1 MYTVIFSILNTGTM
15 VYSYWEI
22 IMEKYLEEYGRWL
35 ASEEIQ
41 KDSEIYEQLTQM
53 RWNESAIKENFSRYL
68 HFGTSGLRG
77 IMGAGTDKMNVYIV
91 RKVTQGVAEYMRKN
105 FDDPAVVIAYDSRR
119 NSFEFAKATAEVM
132 AGNGIP
138 VYMFREMTPVPVLS
152 YAIRNLDVSLGIAV
166 TASHNSKEY
175 NGYKVYGSDGYQI
188 TGDVPAMILDE
199 IDRIDIF
206 DDIRRIS
213 YEDAL
218 LYSICIYVDD
228 AIIQGYY
235 REVRKAVTG
244 RIKRRALS
252 RMNRY
257 SKKILYTPLYGTGYS
272 YVSELCPGFE
282 FLDSQ
287 IEHDGDFPTAP
298 YPNLEKESAFREAIR
313 ACEVCDAD
321 YIFATDPDSDR
332 FGMAVKTPEGFRLLT
347 GNEIGILLF
356 SFICETRKLQK
367 NSVAYRSIVTTNM
380 ADAIA
385 ARHKVEMKKTLT
397 GFKYIG
403 EKLSS
408 LDDEGRFVFA
418 FEESNGF
425 LAGTY
430 SMDKDGVCTCLLAEQ
445 MIGYYGDILEK
456 LDKLYRKYGY
466 YVNRNYE
473 YAADPDRISD
483 VMAKLREEKLWE
495 NASVTDY
502 LDGIYG
508 FPQSDILQ
516 YTLGDGCQIYIR
528 PSGTEPKLKA
538 YIFSKGKTY
547 EDAERIADSIMS
559 DLVRMIEGD

>member
-1 MYTVIFSILNTGTM
+1 M
-15 VYSYWEI
+15 VYSYWEK

-35 ASEEIQ
+35 SSEEIQ
-41 KDSEIYEQLTQM
+41 KDREIYGQLVDM
-53 RWNESAIKENFSRYL
+53 RWNESAIKENFSEYL

-91 RKVTQGVAEYMRKN
+91 RKVTQGVAEYMRKT

-175 NGYKVYGSDGYQI
+175 NGYKVYGSEGYQI

-199 IDRIDIF
+199 IDRVDIF
-206 DDIRRIS
+206 NDIRRIS
-213 YEDAL
+213 YDDAL
-218 LYSICIYVDD
+218 LYSICTYVDD
-228 AIIQGYY
+228 EIIQGYY
-235 REVRKAVTG
+235 REVRKAVSA
-244 RIKRRALS
+244 RIKRRAS
-252 RMNRY
+252 GRMNRY
-257 SKKILYTPLYGTGYS
+257 SRKILYTPLYGTGYK
-272 YVSELCPGFE
+272 YVSNLCPEFE
-282 FLDSQ
+282 FLDTQ
-287 IEHDGDFPTAP
+287 IDHDGDFPTAP
-298 YPNLEKESAFREAIR
+298 YPNPEKESAFREAIR
-313 ACEVCDAD
+313 ACEECDAD

-332 FGMAVKTPEGFRLLT
+332 FGMAVRTPEGFRLLT

-385 ARHKVEMKKTLT
+385 SRYNIEMRKTLT

-403 EKLSS
+403 ESLSC
-408 LDDEGRFVFA
+408 LDDMGRFVFA

-425 LAGTY
+425 LPGAY
-430 SMDKDGVCTCLLAEQ
+430 SMDKDGICTCLLAEQ
-445 MIGYYGDILEK
+445 MIGYYGDVLDK

-466 YVNRNYE
+466 YINRNYE
-473 YAADPDRISD
+473 YAADSDRISD
-483 VMAKLREEKLWE
+483 VMVRLREEKLWE
-495 NASVTDY
+495 NADVTDY
-502 LDGIYG
+502 LDGVSG
-508 FPQSDILQ
+508 FPQSDILHF
-516 YTLGDGCQIYIR
+516 TLRDGCQIYVR

-538 YIFSKGKTY
+538 YIFSKGKTC
-547 EDAERIADSIMS
+547 EEAESRAERIMS
-559 DLVRMIEGD
+559 DIARFIEGE